1 MLQAIIP
8 SKTRRKILAL
18 FFHNIDKT
26 YHLRRVCREVDE
38 EVNAVKRELDILE
51 GAKILTKEKRLNK
64 SIYTLNSHYLLF
76 DEFLRLFMKES
87 TLSGSI
93 VKNLPKLG
101 KVKFIAISNKLALK
115 KPIAES
121 EIYLL
126 FVGSIP
132 SAEIEEIIATEQK
145 KYPFELNYT
154 ILTEEEFAYRKKNR
168 DPFIWTFLHEPKIM
182 LVGNEGGLLS

>member
-18 FFHNIDKT
+18 FFHNVDKT

-64 SIYTLNSHYLLF
+64 SIYTLNPHYLLF
-76 DEFLRLFMKES
+76 DEFLRLFLKEN
-87 TLSGSI
+87 TLTSSI
-93 VKNLPKLG
+93 IKNLAKLG

-126 FVGSIP
+126 FVGTIP
-132 SAEIEEIIATEQK
+132 SAEVESIVEVEQK

-154 ILTEEEFAYRKKNR
+154 ILTEEEFAYRKKSR
-168 DPFIWTFLHEPKIM
+168 DPFIWGFLHEPKVM
-182 LVGNEGGLLS
+182 LVGSEYSLLA